1 MAGTPH
7 AVDDLPDPFDL
18 RPLADDPQQAV
29 APIVDLIGGAHWTG
43 NPWSGHAIAGN
54 NALYE
59 ETSVQLDRRWHRNM
73 SRRDR
78 AVTVALT
85 APLLYRY
92 GYPLGV
98 QGNVQPD

>member
-1 MAGTPH
+1 MPWVVPTRLTY
-7 AVDDLPDPFDL
+7 DQ
-18 RPLADDPQQAV
+18 LADDPQQAV
-29 APIVDLIGGAHWTG
+29 APIVDLIGGAHSAPS
-43 NPWSGHAIAGN
+43 PWSGHAIAGN

-59 ETSVQLDRRWHRNM
+59 ETAVHLDRRWHRNM

-92 GYPLGV
+92 GYPLGEPGV
-98 QGNVQPD
+98 VPD